1 MKRKR
6 LVARPLPETDDSLL
20 ECFHPVMRRIY
31 LARGIRSPQD
41 LDYSL
46 SRLPPPSLLHG
57 IEAMTARLVAAL
69 AGQKRILVVA
79 DYDADGATACALA
92 VKGMRA
98 LGARR
103 VDFVVPSRFRFG
115 YGLTPALVEAILAK
129 RPEILLTVD
138 NGIANLSGV
147 QAAKAAGLEVL
158 ITDHHLPGGR
168 LPSADAI
175 VNPHLPDCAFP
186 SKALAGVGV
195 MFYVLCALRAR
206 LREEGWFEQ
215 QGISEPKLGEFL
227 DLVALGTVADVVP
240 LDDVNRTLV
249 YQGLQ
254 RMRAGRAC
262 PGIQALLEVAGRD
275 QEDLTAADLGFALG
289 PRLNAAGRLQDM
301 ALGIRCLLADEQA
314 TARLLAKRLDDLNR
328 ERREIEAR
336 MQAEA
341 MVYLE
346 SKDKD
351 ESLGICLCDPSWH
364 EGVIGIL
371 ASRLRDRLGRPAIA
385 FAPGEDGYLKGS
397 ARSVPEIHIRDLIAE
412 IDALRPGLIVR
423 YGGHAMAAGL
433 TLAPKDLDEFACLF
447 ADRLAIRMSEVSAG
461 DLIYTDGRLNP
472 ADFSLSLAAQL
483 RAAGPWGQGFPEPS
497 FHGEFEVQSAEQVKE
512 RHLKLILRPPAGPW
526 LEAIAFGLD
535 DPAAWLSCRE
545 LRLVYRLDI
554 NEFRGERKLQL
565 KVDYLEPIQ

>member
-1 MKRKR
+1 LKRKR
-6 LVARPLPETDDSLL
+6 LVARPLPNTHSLPDHL
-20 ECFHPVMRRIY
+20 HPVVRRVY
-31 LARGIRSPQD
+31 LARGICSPQD

-46 SRLPPPSLLHG
+46 TRLPPPSLLHG
-57 IEAMTARLVAAL
+57 IEAMTSRLVAAL

-92 VKGMRA
+92 VKGLRA

-103 VDFVVPSRFRFG
+103 VDFVVPDRFHFG
-115 YGLTPALVEAILAK
+115 YGLTPALVEAILA
-129 RPEILLTVD
+129 RQPEVLLTVD
-138 NGIANLSGV
+138 NGIANLTGV
-147 QAAKAAGLEVL
+147 QAAKDAGLEVL
-158 ITDHHLPGGR
+158 ITDHHLPGER

-175 VNPHLPDCAFP
+175 VNPNLPGCAFP

-206 LREEGWFEQ
+206 LREEGWFEH
-215 QGISEPKLGEFL
+215 QGILEPKLGEFL

-240 LDDVNRTLV
+240 LDGVNRTLV

-262 PGIQALLEVAGRD
+262 PGIQALLEVAGRA

-289 PRLNAAGRLQDM
+289 PRLNAAGRLEDM
-301 ALGIRCLLADEQA
+301 ALGIRCLLADELAQA
-314 TARLLAKRLDDLNR
+314 RVFAKRLDALNR

-346 SKDKD
+346 SKDRD
-351 ESLGICLCDPSWH
+351 ESLGVCLCDPSWH

-371 ASRLRDRLGRPAIA
+371 ASRIRDRLGRPAIA
-385 FAPGEDGYLKGS
+385 FAPGGDGYLKGS
-397 ARSVPEIHIRDLIAE
+397 ARSIPEIHIRDLLAE

-433 TLAPKDLDEFACLF
+433 TLNPADYAEFASLF
-447 ADRLAIRMSEVSAG
+447 ADRLAARMSGPSSG
-461 DLIYTDGRLNP
+461 DLIYTDGRLDL
-472 ADFSLSLAAQL
+472 ADFSLPLAAQL
-483 RAAGPWGQGFPEPS
+483 RTAGPWGQGFPEPS

-512 RHLKLILRPPAGPW
+512 RHLKLTLRPPAGPW

-565 KVDYLEPIQ
+565 KVDYLEPVQ